1 MNIID
6 DLQILT
12 GKNDGSPVARKPL
25 NKMLQ
30 QVLNPDGERI
40 QGNPFRVN
48 DKIVDLKNG
57 KYPDAEDQNE
67 EHFVANGELAK
78 AKDIKPGRMVVEVQ
92 DPKRQ
97 ILICHAPVQEN
108 ESGIDDSENTARG
121 AVGDWDIGY
130 ALSVHRSQ
138 GSQWPFVIVMAD
150 SKGAMVQSRNWL
162 YTAISRAE
170 IATFVIGQKQ
180 VVNAMLK
187 RDGISGRKTF
197 LVERIRHQ
205 RAVAIVDYD
214 SIWMEV

>member
-30 QVLNPDGERI
+30 QVLNPDGDRI

-78 AKDIKPGRMVVEVQ
+78 AKDIKPGRMVVEVAE
-92 DPKRQ
+92 PKRS

-108 ESGIDDSENTARG
+108 ESGIDDSENTTRG
-121 AVGDWDIGY
+121 AVGDWDLGFC
-130 ALSVHRSQ
+130 LSVHRSQ

-170 IATFVIGQKQ
+170 IATFIIGQKQ
-180 VVNAMLK
+180 VVNQMLK

-197 LVERIRHQ
+197 LVERIRGQ
-205 RAVAIVDYD
+205 RAAAVIDYD
-214 SIWMEV
+214 ALFAEV